1 MVPEGRLGRQFGARI
16 RDDSWSLFVRCPK
29 SQEHVDIHEYTHVDI
44 SLIVFSSTL
53 DEYEDLVSFSIGC
66 WSLEIK
72 LLE

>member
-1 MVPEGRLGRQFGARI
+1 M
-16 RDDSWSLFVRCPK
+16 
-29 SQEHVDIHEYTHVDI
+29 DIHEYTHVDI